1 MRISQA
7 ESLVMQTLWRQ
18 SPQSA
23 EDISTALA
31 ADQGWEDST
40 VRTLLGRL
48 VKKGAL
54 ATQKD
59 GRRYL
64 YRPLIA
70 RDDYVE
76 AESQNLLDRLFDG
89 RDAPLF
95 THFSERQ
102 KLSAE
107 DIAELRRLIEEF
119 EDGR

>member
-1 MRISQA
+1 
-7 ESLVMQTLWRQ
+7 MQTLWAT
-18 SPQSA
+18 SPLSA
-23 EDISTALA
+23 EDIAAKLATA
-31 ADQGWEDST
+31 QGWEEST

-54 ATQKD
+54 ATAKD

-64 YRPLIA
+64 YRPVIA

-89 RDAPLF
+89 RVAPLF
-95 THFSERQ
+95 THFSQRQ

>member
-7 ESLVMQTLWRQ
+7 ESLVMQTLWRE

-54 ATQKD
+54 ATEKD

-64 YRPLIA
+64 YRPLLA

-76 AESQNLLDRLFDG
+76 AESQNLLDRLFEG
-89 RDAPLF
+89 RVGPLF

-102 KLSAE
+102 KLSAD
-107 DIAELRRLIEEF
+107 DIAELRRLIDEF

>member
-76 AESQNLLDRLFDG
+76 AESQNLLDRLFEG
-89 RDAPLF
+89 RVGPLF

-102 KLSAE
+102 KLSAD
-107 DIAELRRLIEEF
+107 DIAELRRLIDEF

>member
-54 ATQKD
+54 ATEKD

-76 AESQNLLDRLFDG
+76 AESQNLLDRLFEG
-89 RDAPLF
+89 RVGPLF